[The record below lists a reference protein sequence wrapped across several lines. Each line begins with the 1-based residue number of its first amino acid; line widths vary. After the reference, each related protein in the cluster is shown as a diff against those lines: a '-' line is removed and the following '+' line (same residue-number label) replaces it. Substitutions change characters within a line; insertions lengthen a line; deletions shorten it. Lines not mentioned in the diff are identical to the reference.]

1 MPFLVQVGA
10 TVMCAH
16 GGQVQATVP
25 YPRVMLNGQPAVQ
38 MPNPWVV
45 AGCAMPPP
53 PAGNGP
59 CVTAM
64 FSSGT
69 TRVNAGGV
77 PLMTQSSQA
86 NIVPTCTPATNV
98 LPPVQAQPT
107 Y

>member
-69 TRVNAGGV
+69 TRVTGGGV
-77 PLMTQSSQA
+77 PLLTQSSQA
-86 NIVPTCTPATNV
+86 QCVPTGTPATIAV
-98 LPPVQAQPT
+98 TQVQAQAT
-107 Y
+107 